1 MWLNLTVHSHS
12 EVYMAVRQLE
22 FALLQLTQQ
31 VDELLAAIQYAL
43 QGKLPVTLIGP
54 SVLHDIIRNVS
65 FHLPE
70 GYEPVAGAKR
80 QNILYYELIT
90 VAMFGDSHSLRL
102 VMKIPIRTTE
112 QLFSL
117 YELVALP
124 EIIAE
129 GKFVKYLLE

>member
-1 MWLNLTVHSHS
+1 M
-12 EVYMAVRQLE
+12 
-22 FALLQLTQQ
+22 
-31 VDELLAAIQYAL
+31 
-43 QGKLPVTLIGP
+43 
-54 SVLHDIIRNVS
+54 S
-65 FHLPE
+65 FHLAE
-70 GYEPVAGAKR
+70 GYELVAGAKR
-80 QNILYYELIT
+80 QNIFLYYELIT

-129 GKFVKYLLE
+129 GKFVRYLLE